1 MLGAS
6 QEQWLSAE
14 FGKTAKSGQVWN
26 VLGQQSL
33 FGQRDGKPG
42 AGQSLWND
50 GWDGYTAARTRMTDA
65 LQKNA
70 VRNAVFLGGD
80 VHENWVGHIKAD
92 YSQTPVAQNSASL
105 GVEFCGTSLT
115 SRSSGAAKVPERLA
129 ENPHFVFADARM
141 RGYGVV
147 EFTPAQLTTTL
158 RVSDDVTR
166 KDSGISTLAQFVVNS
181 GRAVVQRV

>member
-1 MLGAS
+1 
-6 QEQWLSAE
+6 
-14 FGKTAKSGQVWN
+14 
-26 VLGQQSL
+26 
-33 FGQRDGKPG
+33 
-42 AGQSLWND
+42 
-50 GWDGYTAARTRMTDA
+50 
-65 LQKNA
+65 
-70 VRNAVFLGGD
+70 
-80 VHENWVGHIKAD
+80 
-92 YSQTPVAQNSASL
+92 
-105 GVEFCGTSLT
+105 
-115 SRSSGAAKVPERLA
+115 VPERLA